1 MKKYIK
7 WLFAAIFICG
17 ASIVMSSCSKDDDDN
32 KGNETIPNTYEV
44 DIFAVLPECTAGLFT
59 LNIEYTDAN
68 GKNSTA
74 TVKAGDKSDE
84 LNAELKSQYK
94 KSKDFLVNLME
105 FNDEKAQTFDKLI
118 VKNIKLTVPAGKS
131 FSYKVTM
138 KARTDYVTPS
148 EDGFYFVVPFASP
161 YYTRISGNQDF
172 VGVNEELNLRVGGP
186 VETSNVADFIQIYD
200 GKVISEGS
208 KTMH

>member
-131 FSYKVTM
+131 FSYTVTM
-138 KARTDYVTPS
+138 NGRTDYVTPS
-148 EDGFYFVVPFASP
+148 GDEFCLVKPFVCVYAK
-161 YYTRISGNQDF
+161 RIT
-172 VGVNEELNLRVGGP
+172 GGP
-186 VETSNVADFIQIYD
+186 ALKGEMSLRGWGPIATADVAELISTSDDTEIANEV
-200 GKVISEGS
+200 V
-208 KTMH
+208 TMK